1 MKLEVSKRDAYIMA
15 ETLWEAAMDLDIAAK
30 GNRERARIC
39 ARIGD
44 PVAYA
49 PKLARLER
57 EITRMERRPAGGEL
71 SGSACSKR
79 LRPRRRRSKW
89 RLLPMKGNKKA
100 ALWSDRTAYIAG
112 RFTNPNVCNLY
123 YSTLPGQTQG
133 AITLCPAPGPTQGP
147 GWPEATERRRQHGDN

>member
-57 EITRMERRPAGGEL
+57 EITRMERA
-71 SGSACSKR
+71 A
-79 LRPRRRRSKW
+79 RRRRDVRE
-89 RLLPMKGNKKA
+89 RLLQAIEAAKA
-100 ALWSDRTAYIAG
+100 AE
-112 RFTNPNVCNLY
+112 
-123 YSTLPGQTQG
+123 QM
-133 AITLCPAPGPTQGP
+133 
-147 GWPEATERRRQHGDN
+147 EATTDERK

>member
-49 PKLARLER
+49 PKLAR
-57 EITRMERRPAGGEL
+57 MERA
-71 SGSACSKR
+71 A
-79 LRPRRRRSKW
+79 RRRRAVRE
-89 RLLPMKGNKKA
+89 RLLQAIEAAKA
-100 ALWSDRTAYIAG
+100 AE
-112 RFTNPNVCNLY
+112 
-123 YSTLPGQTQG
+123 QM
-133 AITLCPAPGPTQGP
+133 
-147 GWPEATERRRQHGDN
+147 EATTDERK

>member
-30 GNRERARIC
+30 GNREC

-57 EITRMERRPAGGEL
+57 EITRMERA
-71 SGSACSKR
+71 A
-79 LRPRRRRSKW
+79 RRRRAVRE
-89 RLLPMKGNKKA
+89 RLLQAIEAAKA
-100 ALWSDRTAYIAG
+100 AE
-112 RFTNPNVCNLY
+112 
-123 YSTLPGQTQG
+123 QM
-133 AITLCPAPGPTQGP
+133 
-147 GWPEATERRRQHGDN
+147 EATTDERK

>member
-30 GNRERARIC
+30 GNREQARIC

-57 EITRMERRPAGGEL
+57 EITRMERA
-71 SGSACSKR
+71 A
-79 LRPRRRRSKW
+79 RRRRAVRE
-89 RLLPMKGNKKA
+89 RLLQAIEA
-100 ALWSDRTAYIAG
+100 AK
-112 RFTNPNVCNLY
+112 
-123 YSTLPGQTQG
+123 
-133 AITLCPAPGPTQGP
+133 PAEQM
-147 GWPEATERRRQHGDN
+147 EATTDERK

>member
-57 EITRMERRPAGGEL
+57 EITRMERA
-71 SGSACSKR
+71 
-79 LRPRRRRSKW
+79 RRRRAVRE
-89 RLLPMKGNKKA
+89 RLLQAIEAAKA
-100 ALWSDRTAYIAG
+100 AE
-112 RFTNPNVCNLY
+112 
-123 YSTLPGQTQG
+123 QM
-133 AITLCPAPGPTQGP
+133 
-147 GWPEATERRRQHGDN
+147 EATTDERK

>member
-57 EITRMERRPAGGEL
+57 EITRMERRAVRE
-71 SGSACSKR
+71 
-79 LRPRRRRSKW
+79 
-89 RLLPMKGNKKA
+89 RLLQAIEAAKA
-100 ALWSDRTAYIAG
+100 AE
-112 RFTNPNVCNLY
+112 
-123 YSTLPGQTQG
+123 QM
-133 AITLCPAPGPTQGP
+133 
-147 GWPEATERRRQHGDN
+147 EATTDERK

>member
-57 EITRMERRPAGGEL
+57 EITRMERA
-71 SGSACSKR
+71 A
-79 LRPRRRRSKW
+79 RRRRCV
-89 RLLPMKGNKKA
+89 
-100 ALWSDRTAYIAG
+100 SDMTSGGSGCQRTIPG
-112 RFTNPNVCNLY
+112 RIRKDMIGGDGT
-123 YSTLPGQTQG
+123 
-133 AITLCPAPGPTQGP
+133 
-147 GWPEATERRRQHGDN
+147 WPI